1 MKSLYALGAVVISL
15 QGAACEGRLDVGRVG
30 SADGGGTAGSE
41 GSIGGPPQGGS
52 GNSSGT
58 SSGGGSSSG
67 GSSGASS
74 GSSGS
79 GSSSSSGGSGS
90 GSSVDTG
97 TEGPSV
103 CQGGQYTGAFAGSY
117 TSHLT
122 GVGIPVPMTGNV
134 IMTLEQEGS
143 DNQTCMLIGESV
155 KCSDLFSLYNGTI
168 TGVADGNGAGGGVPY
183 FCTMTGTLDC
193 AEKKLV
199 NGWIQCTYCVGP
211 PADGGACASSGVG
224 GQFAGTLTV
233 NYDTTTRTFVM
244 GTWNGAE
251 ALAGNDGGSPG
262 PDGGPPSSYLSD
274 SGTYLAPGDFGG
286 SGTWSATWQ

>member
-15 QGAACEGRLDVGRVG
+15 QGGACVGKLDVGRVG
-30 SADGGGTAGSE
+30 NADDSGTAGSDDSVS
-41 GSIGGPPQGGS
+41 GAPQGSSGGAL
-52 GNSSGT
+52 GNSSG
-58 SSGGGSSSG
+58 SSPGGGSSSG
-67 GSSGASS
+67 
-74 GSSGS
+74 
-79 GSSSSSGGSGS
+79 SSSGGSGPGS
-90 GSSVDTG
+90 GVDAD
-97 TEGPSV
+97 TEGP
-103 CQGGQYTGAFAGSY
+103 CEGGQYAGALGGSY

-122 GVGIPVPMTGNV
+122 GAGIPVSMTGNV
-134 IMTLEQEGS
+134 NMTLDQEGS
-143 DNQTCMLIGESV
+143 DDQACMLFGEV
-155 KCSDLFSLYNGTI
+155 TRCSDLYDLRDGTI
-168 TGVADGNGAGGGVPY
+168 TGVANGNGAGGGFPY
-183 FCTMTGTLDC
+183 LCTMTGTLGC

-199 NGWIQCTYCVGP
+199 NGWIQCTYCAGP

-224 GQFAGTLTV
+224 GQFAGTLTA
-233 NYDTTTRTFVM
+233 NYDTTTHTFVM